1 MLLGRVRLA
10 ATHVAVRLPIC
21 TPLAGPRKVNEGTGE
36 MLQRVLETIE
46 TPARNLSEMHVRIHP
61 PVCPGIR

>member
-1 MLLGRVRLA
+1 MPR
-10 ATHVAVRLPIC
+10 
-21 TPLAGPRKVNEGTGE
+21 AGPRKVNEGTGE

-46 TPARNLSEMHVRIHP
+46 TPARNLSEMHVRIRP